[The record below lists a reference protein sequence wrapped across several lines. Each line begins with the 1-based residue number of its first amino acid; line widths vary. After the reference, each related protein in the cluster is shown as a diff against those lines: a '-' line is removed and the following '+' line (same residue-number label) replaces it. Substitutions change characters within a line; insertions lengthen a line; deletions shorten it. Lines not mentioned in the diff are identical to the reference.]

1 MIDKYNAYT
10 CPFNHLYVCAV
21 VRTAHQLV
29 TAIYIHIYIIYVY
42 IMKHLKKSIQ
52 NIFSK
57 AANEILGILFIMT
70 LVYPTLVI
78 KIIVLRQTPV

>member
-10 CPFNHLYVCAV
+10 CPSNHLYVC
-21 VRTAHQLV
+21 THC
-29 TAIYIHIYIIYVY
+29 TPTGNCNIYMYN
-42 IMKHLKKSIQ
+42 KTSEKSIQ

-70 LVYPTLVI
+70 LVYYPTLAI

>member
-1 MIDKYNAYT
+1 
-10 CPFNHLYVCAV
+10 
-21 VRTAHQLV
+21 
-29 TAIYIHIYIIYVY
+29 
-42 IMKHLKKSIQ
+42 MKHLKKSIQ